1 MPLSFCFRCCVY
13 RTFSTGVSSR
23 RLLDRQDLVR
33 TQDADGNFVAQQ
45 PELPPAQAPS
55 GLGPRSV
62 ALKQPMAPPGKAI
75 SSLACLAREV
85 ESVRQRRALEIV
97 EQWKTGRL
105 SVTRFSLLEA
115 TMGDKH
121 VPKSKEALQDLTNRN
136 SQSFASM
143 KDLGDGAR
151 KRARSQVLST
161 IKELGHVKYIYATVK
176 RKNQNIFIN

>member
-1 MPLSFCFRCCVY
+1 MCTEPSAL
-13 RTFSTGVSSR
+13 VSAPGGFWIGK
-23 RLLDRQDLVR
+23 
-33 TQDADGNFVAQQ
+33 TWYGHKDADGNFVAQQ

-97 EQWKTGRL
+97 EQWETGRL
-105 SVTRFSLLEA
+105 SITRFSLLEA

-121 VPKSKEALQDLTNRN
+121 VPKSKESRQDLTNRN
-136 SQSFASM
+136 SQSFAPM

-161 IKELGHVKYIYATVK
+161 IEELGHVKYIYATVK
-176 RKNQNIFIN
+176 RKNLNIFINSK